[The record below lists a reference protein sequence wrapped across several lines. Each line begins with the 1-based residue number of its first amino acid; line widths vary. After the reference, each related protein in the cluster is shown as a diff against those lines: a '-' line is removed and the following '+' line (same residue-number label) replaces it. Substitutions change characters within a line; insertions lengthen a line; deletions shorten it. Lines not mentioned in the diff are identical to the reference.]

1 MSDRCDLRQLRV
13 LVFFFLEN
21 SNAPRGREG
30 PAPILPPSYLILTL
44 PILPC
49 LLLSS
54 PRHGPWF
61 PRVKG
66 LKVYILD
73 VDS

>member
-1 MSDRCDLRQLRV
+1 MSDRYDLRQLRV
-13 LVFFFLEN
+13 LIFFFLEN
-21 SNAPRGREG
+21 SNGG

-54 PRHGPWF
+54 PRHGPWS